1 MEKVTEQPALKLY
14 YGFNLGMLME
24 LISRRMFQAD
34 GSLTEGLTE
43 VGQQQ
48 VGLFDPHSME
58 AYTEAGEDEL

>member
-1 MEKVTEQPALKLY
+1 
-14 YGFNLGMLME
+14 ME

-34 GSLTEGLTE
+34 GSLTEGLAE

-48 VGLFDPHSME
+48 VGLFDPYSME